1 MILGPFT
8 HNVEK
13 PVQPN
18 LHLPKFSPTD
28 GTDDAN
34 KKSLL
39 ELQEPHYERELR
51 EVICY
56 VRLRG
61 KCQESIMQKLS
72 LFFLTWFMFET
83 SQIIILIALMIYYLL
98 FIVVPLAINLPP
110 IKFCLSMKL

>member
-34 KKSLL
+34 QKSLL
-39 ELQEPHYERELR
+39 ELQELWKRVEKGNLLC
-51 EVICY
+51 EVE
-56 VRLRG
+56 G
-61 KCQESIMQKLS
+61 ECQESIMQNLS

-83 SQIIILIALMIYYLL
+83 SQIIILVALMIYYFLL
-98 FIVVPLAINLPP
+98 FIVVPLAINLSP
-110 IKFCLSMKL
+110 IKFSLSMKL